1 MRHQRREEDSLL
13 GRATEEA
20 RRWAMVVLIALVVVL
35 GWYVSQLSLSVHHI
49 DGAIARIEKSSTK
62 TEAAASE
69 LVDFVHEIQAQQTAS
84 TGNGGQSQVVQM
96 LVNLLCASSDS
107 ARQKACSDLTNPGG

>member
-1 MRHQRREEDSLL
+1 MNRRTGDTRL
-13 GRATEEA
+13 GRAMDDA
-20 RRWAMVVLIALVVVL
+20 KRWAVVVLIVLVAALGV
-35 GWYVSQLSLSVHHI
+35 YVSRLSGSVDHI
-49 DGAIARIEKSSTK
+49 DGAVARIEKSSSR

-96 LVNLLCASSDS
+96 LVDLLCSSSDPV
-107 ARQKACSDLTNPGG
+107 RQQACAALTHPGG